1 MKRLLNILVIDSIR
15 ELIRYKSF
23 FLLVALL
30 ILLDRLL
37 RHYSAKIQ
45 FQFDRGSLLDYQWV
59 AVWTYETLPRE
70 IMGMRLNWK
79 LWAVAMGL
87 FFFKQLTSMW
97 PSSDMR
103 LMHRKEGGTFRI
115 FNSLRSIQGAQI
127 LWDALAISTVGVIGL
142 IWSGTGYLMGWWNW
156 YEWRH
161 PAALLPPLL
170 MAGIF
175 WPVGMAGFSYSS
187 KLAVLR
193 RSGFEEK
200 RRLFFCLFLKP
211 RVMLMSWIFFL
222 FRILISL
229 IFVLIVPIGVLLS
242 VENLPLRILLASLSA
257 APAYSSVKMAT
268 FKFFLE
274 VYRPYPEI
282 RREYPEYFEALP
294 N

>member
-45 FQFDRGSLLDYQWV
+45 FQFDRGNLLDYQWL
-59 AVWTYETLPRE
+59 AIWTYETLPGE
-70 IMGMRLNWK
+70 MMGMLLNWK

-156 YEWRH
+156 HEWRH

-193 RSGFEEK
+193 RSGFGEK

-211 RVMLMSWIFFL
+211 RVMLISWIFFL

-257 APAYSSVKMAT
+257 APAYSYVKMAT

-294 N
+294 S

>member
-45 FQFDRGSLLDYQWV
+45 FQFDRGNLLDYQWL
-59 AVWTYETLPRE
+59 AIWTYETLPGE
-70 IMGMRLNWK
+70 MMGMLLNWK

-103 LMHRKEGGTFRI
+103 LMHRNEGGTFRI

-161 PAALLPPLL
+161 PAALFPPLL
-170 MAGIF
+170 MGGIF
-175 WPVGMAGFSYSS
+175 WPVGMAGFSNSS
-187 KLAVLR
+187 
-193 RSGFEEK
+193 
-200 RRLFFCLFLKP
+200 
-211 RVMLMSWIFFL
+211 
-222 FRILISL
+222 
-229 IFVLIVPIGVLLS
+229 
-242 VENLPLRILLASLSA
+242 
-257 APAYSSVKMAT
+257 
-268 FKFFLE
+268 
-274 VYRPYPEI
+274 
-282 RREYPEYFEALP
+282 
-294 N
+294 

>member
-45 FQFDRGSLLDYQWV
+45 FQFDRGNLLDYQWL
-59 AVWTYETLPRE
+59 AIWTYETLPGE
-70 IMGMRLNWK
+70 IMGMLLNWK

-103 LMHRKEGGTFRI
+103 LMHRKEGGPFRI
-115 FNSLRSIQGAQI
+115 FNSLRSIQGAQV

-142 IWSGTGYLMGWWNW
+142 IWSGTGYLIGLWNW

-161 PAALLPPLL
+161 PAALLPLLL

-187 KLAVLR
+187 KLAVFR
-193 RSGFEEK
+193 RSGFAEK

-257 APAYSSVKMAT
+257 APAYSYVKMAT

-294 N
+294 S

>member
-1 MKRLLNILVIDSIR
+1 METSCGTPSSLADGRDLLACRN
-15 ELIRYKSF
+15 
-23 FLLVALL
+23 
-30 ILLDRLL
+30 
-37 RHYSAKIQ
+37 
-45 FQFDRGSLLDYQWV
+45 G
-59 AVWTYETLPRE
+59 
-70 IMGMRLNWK
+70 
-79 LWAVAMGL
+79 GL
-87 FFFKQLTSMW
+87 FLFL
-97 PSSDMR
+97 
-103 LMHRKEGGTFRI
+103 
-115 FNSLRSIQGAQI
+115 
-127 LWDALAISTVGVIGL
+127 
-142 IWSGTGYLMGWWNW
+142 
-156 YEWRH
+156 
-161 PAALLPPLL
+161 
-170 MAGIF
+170 
-175 WPVGMAGFSYSS
+175 

-257 APAYSSVKMAT
+257 APAYSYVKMAT

>member
-1 MKRLLNILVIDSIR
+1 MKRLLNILLIDSIR
-15 ELIRYKSF
+15 ELILYKSF

-30 ILLDRLL
+30 ILFDRLL

-45 FQFDRGSLLDYQWV
+45 FQFDRRNLLDYQWL
-59 AVWTYETLPRE
+59 AIWTYETLPGE
-70 IMGMRLNWK
+70 IMGMLLNWK

-127 LWDALAISTVGVIGL
+127 LWDALAISTVGVIGF
-142 IWSGTGYLMGWWNW
+142 IWSGIGYLMGWWNW

-257 APAYSSVKMAT
+257 APAYFYVKMAT
-268 FKFFLE
+268 FKFFPE

>member
-45 FQFDRGSLLDYQWV
+45 FQFDRGNLLDYHWL
-59 AVWTYETLPRE
+59 AIWTYETLPGE
-70 IMGMRLNWK
+70 IMGMLLNWK

-193 RSGFEEK
+193 RSGFAEK

-257 APAYSSVKMAT
+257 APAYSYVKMAT

>member
-45 FQFDRGSLLDYQWV
+45 FQFDRGNLLDYQWL
-59 AVWTYETLPRE
+59 AIWTYETLPGE
-70 IMGMRLNWK
+70 IMGMLLNWK

-193 RSGFEEK
+193 RSGFEKK
-200 RRLFFCLFLKP
+200 RLLFFCLFLKP

-257 APAYSSVKMAT
+257 APAYSYVKMAT

>member
-45 FQFDRGSLLDYQWV
+45 FQFDRGNLLDYQWL
-59 AVWTYETLPRE
+59 AIWTYETLPGE
-70 IMGMRLNWK
+70 MMGMLLNWK

-142 IWSGTGYLMGWWNW
+142 IWSGTGYLMGLWNW

-193 RSGFEEK
+193 RSGFAEK

-257 APAYSSVKMAT
+257 APAYSYVKMAT

-274 VYRPYPEI
+274 VYGPYPEI

-294 N
+294 K

>member
-45 FQFDRGSLLDYQWV
+45 FQFDRGNLLDYQWL
-59 AVWTYETLPRE
+59 AIWTYETLPRE
-70 IMGMRLNWK
+70 MMGMLLNWK

-193 RSGFEEK
+193 RSGFAEK

-257 APAYSSVKMAT
+257 APAYSYVKMAT

>member
-37 RHYSAKIQ
+37 RHYSTKIQ
-45 FQFDRGSLLDYQWV
+45 FQFDRGNLLDYQWL
-59 AVWTYETLPRE
+59 AIWTYETLPGE
-70 IMGMRLNWK
+70 IIGMLLNWK

-170 MAGIF
+170 MVGIF
-175 WPVGMAGFSYSS
+175 WPFGMAGFSYSS

-193 RSGFEEK
+193 RSGFAEK

-211 RVMLMSWIFFL
+211 RVMMMSWIFFL

-257 APAYSSVKMAT
+257 APAYSYVKMAS

-274 VYRPYPEI
+274 VYRPYPEVVA
-282 RREYPEYFEALP
+282 EYQSYYSRHFG
-294 N
+294 

>member
-45 FQFDRGSLLDYQWV
+45 FQFDRGNLLDYQWL
-59 AVWTYETLPRE
+59 AIWTYETFPGE
-70 IMGMRLNWK
+70 MIGMLLNWK

-193 RSGFEEK
+193 RSGFAEK

-257 APAYSSVKMAT
+257 APAYSYVKMAT

>member
-45 FQFDRGSLLDYQWV
+45 FQFDRGNLLDYQWL
-59 AVWTYETLPRE
+59 AIWTYETLPGE
-70 IMGMRLNWK
+70 IMGMLLNWK

-161 PAALLPPLL
+161 PAALIPPLL

-175 WPVGMAGFSYSS
+175 WPV
-187 KLAVLR
+187 
-193 RSGFEEK
+193 
-200 RRLFFCLFLKP
+200 
-211 RVMLMSWIFFL
+211 
-222 FRILISL
+222 
-229 IFVLIVPIGVLLS
+229 
-242 VENLPLRILLASLSA
+242 
-257 APAYSSVKMAT
+257 
-268 FKFFLE
+268 
-274 VYRPYPEI
+274 
-282 RREYPEYFEALP
+282 
-294 N
+294 

>member
-1 MKRLLNILVIDSIR
+1 
-15 ELIRYKSF
+15 
-23 FLLVALL
+23 
-30 ILLDRLL
+30 
-37 RHYSAKIQ
+37 
-45 FQFDRGSLLDYQWV
+45 
-59 AVWTYETLPRE
+59 
-70 IMGMRLNWK
+70 
-79 LWAVAMGL
+79 
-87 FFFKQLTSMW
+87 MW

-115 FNSLRSIQGAQI
+115 FNSLSSIQGVQV
-127 LWDALAISTVGVIGL
+127 LWDALAISTVVVIGL

-156 YEWRH
+156 HECRH
-161 PAALLPPLL
+161 PSALLPPLV

-193 RSGFEEK
+193 RSGFAEK

-211 RVMLMSWIFFL
+211 RVMLMSWVFFL
-222 FRILISL
+222 LRILISL

-257 APAYSSVKMAT
+257 APAYSCVKMAT

>member
-37 RHYSAKIQ
+37 RNYSAKIQ
-45 FQFDRGSLLDYQWV
+45 FQFDRGNLLDYQWL
-59 AVWTYETLPRE
+59 AIWTYETLPGE
-70 IMGMRLNWK
+70 IMGMLLNWK

-156 YEWRH
+156 HEWRH

-193 RSGFEEK
+193 RSGFAEK

-257 APAYSSVKMAT
+257 APAYSYVKMAT

-282 RREYPEYFEALP
+282 RREYPEYFESLP

>member
-45 FQFDRGSLLDYQWV
+45 FQFDQGNLLDYQWL
-59 AVWTYETLPRE
+59 AIWTYETLPGE
-70 IMGMRLNWK
+70 MMGMFLNWK

-193 RSGFEEK
+193 RSGFAEK

-211 RVMLMSWIFFL
+211 RVRLMSWIFFL

-257 APAYSSVKMAT
+257 APAYSYVKMAT

>member
-30 ILLDRLL
+30 ILFDRLL

-45 FQFDRGSLLDYQWV
+45 FQFDRGNLLDYQWL
-59 AVWTYETLPRE
+59 AVWTYETLPG
-70 IMGMRLNWK
+70 GMIGMLLNWK

-257 APAYSSVKMAT
+257 APAYSYVKMAT

>member
-45 FQFDRGSLLDYQWV
+45 FQFDRGNLLDYQWL
-59 AVWTYETLPRE
+59 AIWTYETLPE
-70 IMGMRLNWK
+70 EMMGMLLNWK

-115 FNSLRSIQGAQI
+115 FNSLCSIKGAQI

-142 IWSGTGYLMGWWNW
+142 IWSGTGYLMGRWNW
-156 YEWRH
+156 YEWKH

-193 RSGFEEK
+193 RSGFGEK

-211 RVMLMSWIFFL
+211 RVMLISWIFFL

-242 VENLPLRILLASLSA
+242 VENLPLRILPASLSA
-257 APAYSSVKMAT
+257 APA
-268 FKFFLE
+268 
-274 VYRPYPEI
+274 
-282 RREYPEYFEALP
+282 
-294 N
+294 

>member
-45 FQFDRGSLLDYQWV
+45 FQFDRGNLLDYQWL
-59 AVWTYETLPRE
+59 AIWTYETLPGE
-70 IMGMRLNWK
+70 IMGMLLNWK

-142 IWSGTGYLMGWWNW
+142 IWSGSGYLMGWWNW
-156 YEWRH
+156 HEWRH

-193 RSGFEEK
+193 RSGFAEK

-229 IFVLIVPIGVLLS
+229 IFVLMSPSGFSFLSKSSSAYSPRQSLCRPGVLLRK
-242 VENLPLRILLASLSA
+242 NGHL
-257 APAYSSVKMAT
+257 
-268 FKFFLE
+268 
-274 VYRPYPEI
+274 
-282 RREYPEYFEALP
+282 
-294 N
+294 

>member
-45 FQFDRGSLLDYQWV
+45 FQFDRGNLLDYQWL
-59 AVWTYETLPRE
+59 AILTYETLPGE
-70 IMGMRLNWK
+70 IMEMLLNWK

-142 IWSGTGYLMGWWNW
+142 IWSGSGYLMGWWNW
-156 YEWRH
+156 HEWRH

-257 APAYSSVKMAT
+257 APAYSYVKMAT

>member
-45 FQFDRGSLLDYQWV
+45 FQFDRGNLLDYQWL
-59 AVWTYETLPRE
+59 AIWTYETLPGE
-70 IMGMRLNWK
+70 IMGMLLNWK

-142 IWSGTGYLMGWWNW
+142 IWSGTGYLMGLWNW

-187 KLAVLR
+187 KLSVLR
-193 RSGFEEK
+193 RSGFAEK
-200 RRLFFCLFLKP
+200 RRLFFCLFLES

-257 APAYSSVKMAT
+257 APAYSYVKMAT

>member
-45 FQFDRGSLLDYQWV
+45 FQFDRGNLLDYQWL
-59 AVWTYETLPRE
+59 AVWTYETLPGE
-70 IMGMRLNWK
+70 MMGMLLNWK

-115 FNSLRSIQGAQI
+115 LNSLRSIQGAQI

-193 RSGFEEK
+193 RSGFGEK

-229 IFVLIVPIGVLLS
+229 IFVLVIPIGVLLS

-257 APAYSSVKMAT
+257 APAYSYVKMAT

-274 VYRPYPEI
+274 VYCPYPEI
-282 RREYPEYFEALP
+282 RREYPEYFEALTK
-294 N
+294 